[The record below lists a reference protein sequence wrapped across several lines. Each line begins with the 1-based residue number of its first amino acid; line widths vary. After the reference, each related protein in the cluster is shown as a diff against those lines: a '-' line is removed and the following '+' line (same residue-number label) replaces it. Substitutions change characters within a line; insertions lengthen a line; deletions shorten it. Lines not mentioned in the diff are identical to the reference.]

1 MFLIAGEREGLP
13 HPKWKA
19 LESGHSIHTLSPF
32 YGWGGGGGG
41 STAPHEL
48 PVGSPIPYCEKSE
61 ATMAVAVVSL

>member
-19 LESGHSIHTLSPF
+19 LEKWPLYPHTFSFL
-32 YGWGGGGGG
+32 WMGGG